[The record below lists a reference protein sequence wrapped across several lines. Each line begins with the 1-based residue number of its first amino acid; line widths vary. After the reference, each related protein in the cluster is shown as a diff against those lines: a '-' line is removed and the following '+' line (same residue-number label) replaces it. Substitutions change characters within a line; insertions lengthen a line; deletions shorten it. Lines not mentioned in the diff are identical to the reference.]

1 VDVVETVGTSRF
13 QRITL
18 VSVQDADSPTGRG
31 KLRTYLGIAPGV
43 GKTYA
48 MLRDARARRRVGV
61 DTVVAHWER
70 HGRPETAAQL
80 DDLEVIPA
88 RTVAYRNASFAE
100 LDVRAV
106 LARRPQLAVVDEL
119 AHANVPGDRHAKR
132 WQDIEELLANGIDV
146 YTTLNVGNIESLGQA
161 VARITGVRPAEPV
174 PDAFVRSGEVK
185 LVDLGPA
192 ALRHRL
198 GQGLVVPGEQVDAA
212 LSNYF
217 RFANLAALRE
227 LARLWL
233 DDSVP
238 DPVTAY
244 AAAHGLREMV
254 QASVIVV
261 GLQGSPADEWLI
273 RYAANLAGLSD
284 ARLQAVHVRA
294 LDNLD
299 PATERLEK
307 DRRLLGELGGTL
319 LEVRAG
325 DPASGLLEAAREAG
339 ACQLVIGSRHRWR
352 LSRLLNGS
360 TVTEQVLRAAGDLP
374 VQVVNVGRPDK
385 TSREWRRQPIS
396 PGSTPG
402 PEASRNRPQAD
413 PADPAHTIA
422 LPASVGPLA
431 SQPGDIPV
439 GGTAYGGGA
448 VVHDHPPP
456 PAAVH
461 PVEGESLGPAGDVE
475 HSSFI
480 EWNEVW
486 VAPHEA
492 HPVAVGDHSD
502 GVAGEQRAAALRPGR
517 PVQDC
522 RAIEVAA
529 DPGERQPRHWLR
541 LVIEQL
547 DARRGPLNPLLVC
560 ARDQDASAEGV
571 GEFDIGGVEM
581 RVRHADG
588 ANPAELGDPSP
599 GGLVQQRGA
608 VPQHVAL
615 RGAHQQSPLTDGEG
629 RVHPDAEKP
638 WLLLTDDH
646 GMIAGQVGH
655 SGPALAAT
663 ADILALVSAD
673 GARIRR
679 PRRVSLLNAAGNADP
694 RRH

>member
-1 VDVVETVGTSRF
+1 M
-13 QRITL
+13 
-18 VSVQDADSPTGRG
+18 TGRG

-48 MLRDARARRRVGV
+48 MLRDARDRRRAGV
-61 DTVVAHWER
+61 DTVVAQWER
-70 HGRPETAAQL
+70 HGRPATAAQL

-88 RTVAYRNASFAE
+88 RTVVYRNTSFAE
-100 LDVRAV
+100 LDVGAV
-106 LARRPQLAVVDEL
+106 LARRPQLAVVDEF

-132 WQDIEELLANGIDV
+132 WQDIDELLASGIDV
-146 YTTLNVGNIESLGQA
+146 YTTLNVGNIQSLGQA
-161 VARITGVRPAEPV
+161 VSRMTGVRAAEPV

-185 LVDLGPA
+185 LVDLNPA

-198 GQGLVVPGEQVDAA
+198 AQGLVVPGEQVDAA

-238 DPVTAY
+238 DPVAAY
-244 AAAHGLREMV
+244 AAAHGIREMV
-254 QASVIVV
+254 RASVIVV
-261 GLQGSPADEWLI
+261 GLQGSPADGWLI
-273 RYAANLAGLSD
+273 RYAANLARLSD
-284 ARLQAVHVRA
+284 ARLQAVHVGA

-307 DRRLLGELGGTL
+307 DRSLLGELGGTL

-385 TSREWRRQPIS
+385 TSREWRRQ
-396 PGSTPG
+396 
-402 PEASRNRPQAD
+402 
-413 PADPAHTIA
+413 IA
-422 LPASVGPLA
+422 LPASAGPLA
-431 SQPGDIPV
+431 AQPGDIPV
-439 GGTAYGGGA
+439 GGTAYGGSA
-448 VVHDHPPP
+448 VLHDHPPP
-456 PAAVH
+456 PPAVH
-461 PVEGESLGPAGDVE
+461 PVERESLGPAGDVE
-475 HSSFI
+475 DRSLI

-492 HPVAVGDHSD
+492 HPVAIGDDRD
-502 GVAGEQRAAALRPGR
+502 GVAGEQRAATLRSGR
-517 PVQDC
+517 PVQHG

-529 DPGERQPRHWLR
+529 DPGERQPRYWLR

-547 DARRGPLNPLLVC
+547 DARRRPLDPLVVC
-560 ARDQDASAEGV
+560 ARDEDASAERV
-571 GEFDIGGVEM
+571 SEFDIGGVEM

-599 GGLVQQRGA
+599 GRIVQQRGA

-615 RGAHQQSPLTDGEG
+615 RGAY
-629 RVHPDAEKP
+629 
-638 WLLLTDDH
+638 
-646 GMIAGQVGH
+646 
-655 SGPALAAT
+655 
-663 ADILALVSAD
+663 
-673 GARIRR
+673 
-679 PRRVSLLNAAGNADP
+679 
-694 RRH
+694 